1 MMDLNSASAASDS
14 IPVPQSA
21 NHLPSSQAVL
31 GHIRFPDRF
40 LTTRTNGGSSRSS
53 SISFNSPMGPVPQS
67 QSRSEPRKDVD
78 LTEGRRRVRS
88 LEPGFVGYGNIASKK
103 ASMRH
108 HGSRRMKGTLSP
120 LQLDSFGADFE
131 PSAFSDEYDL
141 SHEDPKILQDVQRAL
156 HLQSRRRDRK
166 SHPPHATTD
175 ESPPSPDVGMATV
188 PHASTSAAP
197 PAVQSSPQY
206 TQVINLTPEVDF
218 SPSTR
223 SAPLHPVPLS
233 SNGGATLDWT
243 CSQSED
249 EKLDRRWT
257 ITRNKRKGK
266 EKTLPSNNAVIEKQ
280 EALFIDR
287 VSRIKAEAS
296 PATVRKAAIVSEQLG
311 RRYNVIY
318 GSISSGDPANLAKIA
333 RWYAGSGAQTRAWLD
348 SAEPLTWLKH
358 LLDRRGNRR
367 TDWHMSALIMEE
379 YAKFKKGTALPTP
392 PVHSLFMAVESFSLE
407 ATPSQST
414 AKSTTQRVSAPPSDS
429 SPGTSSSRVRSTDGH
444 VSFRPFVESFR
455 GSLNTSQ
462 SRSEGK
468 TQGWRRSI
476 PGFFDSSSANGSPSL
491 YHYRNSS
498 GGLSPAGSRINF
510 PDIAHR
516 FRRHPIESDEG
527 SSSPPG
533 SQSED
538 QNEFGISRH
547 RRRGKPPQQ
556 SRLSKLQSPQESGA
570 EINVLSELSES
581 HDTTAGPAVS
591 TSFPHDGI
599 SEPEVTPPSE
609 QNHESATQPKHAHT
623 FRPPR
628 PYRSTSLPSCARTL
642 DPTLLK
648 RDLDL
653 DEDKLER
660 EYERRS
666 RTLEE
671 LKSHN
676 HRLRHR
682 MQRVASDV
690 REYEL
695 VCSNVMLGLD
705 VPYRS
710 LPPELLDAITHD
722 PSSVTSGTRKRRG
735 WMAVEDIHDRVI
747 RQREIIRIF
756 LSTMKVDDL
765 PAPDNVLDKPIST
778 LMEKLQALEREREP
792 LQAQADNVTKIL
804 TQVRAVHAIVKEEY
818 NEAVSYTSLVYPELS
833 RIIALEES
841 YKYQYQQVWE
851 FGMDALTFIL
861 DTITP
866 FWRNYGKTIGEDM
879 QDFLIIPWYR
889 NEFTGESKRY
899 PVESL
904 PRRSVRHWIALCFLS
919 ALTLFVTFLQ
929 VRAAI
934 TSTWHYRLL
943 WIVNQGFRW
952 TIMPFF
958 WMAIVI
964 QWFAVMFEVCVVLLQ
979 VSVIAWWLGWIV
991 GICT

>member
-1 MMDLNSASAASDS
+1 MDLYPAGATSDS
-14 IPVPQSA
+14 VPVPQSA
-21 NHLPSSQAVL
+21 NHLRSSQAVL

-53 SISFNSPMGPVPQS
+53 STSFKLPMGAMPQS
-67 QSRSEPRKDVD
+67 QSRSEHGKDVD

-88 LEPGFVGYGNIASKK
+88 LEPGSVGYGNIASKK
-103 ASMRH
+103 ASIRH
-108 HGSRRMKGTLSP
+108 HGSRRVKGTLSP
-120 LQLDSFGADFE
+120 LQLDSFGTDFE
-131 PSAFSDEYDL
+131 PSAFSDEYNL
-141 SHEDPKILQDVQRAL
+141 YPKILQDVQRAL

-166 SHPPHATTD
+166 SHRLHATTD
-175 ESPPSPDVGMATV
+175 EVLPSSDMGMSTI
-188 PHASTSAAP
+188 PHGSTSAAP

-206 TQVINLTPEVDF
+206 AQVVNLTSEVDF

-249 EKLDRRWT
+249 ERSDRRWM
-257 ITRNKRKGK
+257 ITRNKWKGK
-266 EKTLPSNNAVIEKQ
+266 EKTSPSNNAVIEKQ
-280 EALFIDR
+280 EALFTDR
-287 VSRIKAEAS
+287 ISRIKAEAS
-296 PATVRKAAIVSEQLG
+296 PVTVRKAAIVSEQLG

-318 GSISSGDPANLAKIA
+318 GSISSGGPVNLAKIA

-379 YAKFKKGTALPTP
+379 YVKFKKSTALPTP
-392 PVHSLFMAVESFSLE
+392 PVHSLHTTIESLSME
-407 ATPSQST
+407 ANPSQST
-414 AKSTTQRVSAPPSDS
+414 AKSTTQHVSAPPSDS
-429 SPGTSSSRVRSTDGH
+429 SPGTSSSKVRSTDGH

-455 GSLNTSQ
+455 GSINTSQ
-462 SRSEGK
+462 SRSESK
-468 TQGWRRSI
+468 TRGWRRSI

-491 YHYRNSS
+491 YHDRNSS

-510 PDIAHR
+510 PDIAHH
-516 FRRHPIESDEG
+516 FRRHPIEGDEG

-538 QNEFGISRH
+538 QNDFGTRRH
-547 RRRGKPPQQ
+547 RRRGKPQQQ

-581 HDTTAGPAVS
+581 HETTGPAAS
-591 TSFPHDGI
+591 TSAPVFSNNRI
-599 SEPEVTPPSE
+599 SEPEVIPPSE
-609 QNHESATQPKHAHT
+609 QNHESAIQSKHAPSV
-623 FRPPR
+623 RLPR
-628 PYRSTSLPSCARTL
+628 PYRSISLHSSARTP
-642 DPTLLK
+642 DSTLSK
-648 RDLDL
+648 RDRDL
-653 DEDKLER
+653 EEDKLER
-660 EYERRS
+660 EYELKS

-695 VCSNVMLGLD
+695 VCSNVMLGLG

-722 PSSVTSGTRKRRG
+722 PSSVTGGTRKRRG
-735 WMAVEDIHDRVI
+735 WTAVEDIHERVL

-756 LSTMKVDDL
+756 LSMMKVDDL
-765 PAPDNVLDKPIST
+765 PAPENVLDKPIST
-778 LMEKLQALEREREP
+778 LMEKLQALEKERKP
-792 LQAQADNVTKIL
+792 LQTQADSVTKIL
-804 TQVRAVHAIVKEEY
+804 TQVRAVHATVKEEY

-833 RIIALEES
+833 CIIALEES

-866 FWRNYGKTIGEDM
+866 FWRNYGKPIGEDM

-899 PVESL
+899 PVEFL
-904 PRRSVRHWIALCFLS
+904 PRRSVRHWVALCFLS

-929 VRAAI
+929 IRAAI

-979 VSVIAWWLGWIV
+979 VSVAAWWLGWIV
-991 GICT
+991 GIC